1 MIVLSPAII
10 ISIAIVTAIVLH
22 AALFLLFKKAGFA
35 GWNAFVPVLNIFTI
49 FKITGR
55 KWYWLI
61 LMLLPVIGFLF
72 VMIAFFDLLH
82 SFGRRRFY
90 HFLLGLFFGPYYL
103 FIVALNKKVEYT
115 GPRLK
120 YATPAPVF
128 REWAEAVILAVVLV
142 TAYIKPF
149 WFETYNIPSQSM
161 EGTLLMGDYILVS
174 KVKYGPRLPITPIA
188 IPFMQNANGQNNSYL
203 DNFRLPYFRL
213 PGFAYVK
220 RGDVVVFN
228 FPADDSKPV
237 DRKTNYIKRCIAL
250 PGDTLFIDNKVVK
263 VNGYIK
269 AAPPLAQYNYMA
281 EMNGNVN
288 PEYFNGLGFGD
299 ATPVTNLSF
308 YQFSINTLMAD
319 SLSKLKDV
327 DTVRMVCYAPNR
339 RILEVFPQSPAY
351 PWNLDNF
358 GPLYIPKKGQ
368 TVVLNEQ
375 NIKLYERI
383 IKVYEQND
391 LRVNGPY
398 IKINGGNVSSY
409 TFKQNYY
416 FMMGDNR
423 DNSSDSRFWGFVPED
438 HIVGKAWF
446 IWLSIDAEHNIRYNR
461 LFQTIE

>member
-1 MIVLSPAII
+1 MVILSPVILI
-10 ISIAIVTAIVLH
+10 TIVTVTAIVLH
-22 AALFLLFKKAGFA
+22 VALFLLFKKAGFA
-35 GWNAFVPVLNIFTI
+35 GWKAFVPILNLFII

-55 KWYWLI
+55 KWYWFF
-61 LMLLPVIGFLF
+61 LMLLPVVGFLF

-90 HFLLGLFFGPYYL
+90 HFLLGLFFGAYYL
-103 FIVALNKKVEYT
+103 LFVAISKSAVYI

-120 YATPAPVF
+120 HATPTPML

-174 KVKYGPRLPITPIA
+174 KINYGPRLPITPIA
-188 IPFMQNANGQNNSYL
+188 IPFVQNANGQNDSYF
-203 DNFRLPYFRL
+203 DKIQLPYFRL
-213 PGFAYVK
+213 PGVEDVD

-228 FPADDSKPV
+228 FPADDSRPV
-237 DRKTNYIKRCIAL
+237 DRKTNYIKRCVAL
-250 PGDTLFIDNKVVK
+250 PGDTLYIYNKQVK
-263 VNGYIK
+263 VNGK
-269 AAPPLAQYNYMA
+269 AQLTPPSAQYNYMA
-281 EMNGNVN
+281 EMEHEV
-288 PEYFNGLGFGD
+288 PPDYFSGLGFGD
-299 ATPVTNLSF
+299 ATPITSLSF
-308 YQFSINTLMAD
+308 YQFSINSLMAD
-319 SLSKLKDV
+319 SLSKIRAV

-339 RILEVFPQSPAY
+339 RILEIFPKSESY

-383 IKVYEQND
+383 IKVYEHND

-398 IKINGGNVSSY
+398 IKINGENVSFY
-409 TFKQNYY
+409 TFKQDYY

-446 IWLSIDAEHNIRYNR
+446 IWLSMDAEHNIRYNR